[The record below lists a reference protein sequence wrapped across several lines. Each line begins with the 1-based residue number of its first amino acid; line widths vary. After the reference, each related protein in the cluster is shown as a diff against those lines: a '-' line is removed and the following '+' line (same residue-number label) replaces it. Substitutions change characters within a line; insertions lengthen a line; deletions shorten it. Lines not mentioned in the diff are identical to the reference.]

1 MLAWVVIDRTYPR
14 QFLPKSSS
22 PRTLCLCVEFS
33 DSFRPTS
40 VVPTTYALPLA
51 TAAPQ
56 PLCNQSVT
64 HSFYLDGG
72 WIPPV
77 ALPSRQRSSRMPIP
91 CFLSPL
97 FSIPC
102 ALFCT
107 FLHSPKTQLFYFQAI
122 PHSASKNTTTRVGEE
137 DKLPAENTGRVSVV
151 TSLLHYILASSSER
165 KQHRLGGRT
174 IGNGLEFWV
183 LPPERFRHLHFRS
196 LQDAQEL
203 QRIHDGL
210 ALKVIV
216 GHHERLAGALRDSA
230 DARNPGSQLFGRVE
244 IVVTLMSGDRC
255 IVAKPRVVAPAV
267 KPHISDGRRS
277 LSRWRKRSPDDGLV
291 DVAESGAAGVQ
302 QFQRFSRIPRTVA
315 NFDDQR
321 IVREPFQ
328 YCRKVRNGFRSAMK
342 RKRELQQ
349 GRAEPLRRAKDI
361 EARANGAF
369 ICRSGT
375 GCRGSDVVREPLP
388 ELGGEDKARIRRH
401 EVDPLRRVVRTQR
414 LVKRSVDLDGVKEF
428 REIGRLMES
437 LGTARWIDVAGPIGI
452 RPARGAHTQDT
463 CRRGIARR
471 IGLV

>member
-1 MLAWVVIDRTYPR
+1 MLAWVVIDRTYSR

-22 PRTLCLCVEFS
+22 LRTLCICVEFS
-33 DSFRPTS
+33 DSLRPTS
-40 VVPTTYALPLA
+40 VVPTTYALTLA

-56 PLCNQSVT
+56 PFCNQSVT

-72 WIPPV
+72 YTPLCAAPTTAILSNAYPMFPISFIFQ
-77 ALPSRQRSSRMPIP
+77 SRAHS
-91 CFLSPL
+91 F
-97 FSIPC
+97 
-102 ALFCT
+102 ALFCAPQKLNAFIFKRFRT
-107 FLHSPKTQLFYFQAI
+107 LRQ
-122 PHSASKNTTTRVGEE
+122 KNSTTGRGEG
-137 DKLPAENTGRVSVV
+137 DNSLAENTAKVSVA
-151 TSLLHYILASSSER
+151 TSLLHYILASSPER

-174 IGNGLEFWV
+174 IRNGLEFRV
-183 LPPERFRHLHFRS
+183 LPPERLRHLHFRS
-196 LQDAQEL
+196 LQDADEL
-203 QRIHDGL
+203 QGIDDGL

-216 GHHERLAGALRDSA
+216 GDHERLAGALCDFA
-230 DARNPGSQLFGRVE
+230 DARDPGSQLFGRVE

-255 IVAKPRVVAPAV
+255 IVGEPRVVAPAV
-267 KPHISDGRRS
+267 KPHIPDGRS
-277 LSRWRKRSPDDGLV
+277 GLSRWRKRSPDDGLV
-291 DVAESGAAGVQ
+291 DVAESGAAGLQ
-302 QFQRFSRIPRTVA
+302 QFHRLRRIPRTVA

-328 YCRKVRNGFRSAMK
+328 YRRKVRNGFRSAMK

-349 GRAEPLRRAKDI
+349 DRAEPPRRAKHI

-388 ELGGEDKARIRRH
+388 ELGAEDKARIRRH
-401 EVDPLRRVVRTQR
+401 EVDPLGRVVRTQR

-437 LGTARWIDVAGPIGI
+437 FGTARWIDVAGPIGI

-463 CRRGIARR
+463 GRRGIAKR